1 MRIVPMLMLAAVA
14 LLSAGGASATAP
26 PAFHLVF
33 DGAHNAQLLHE
44 GTFTSSYPLCPSG
57 QAVDTGVD
65 ATTDTAVRRFTCAG
79 GGEFTAKVRPLPAEH
94 GGSGSWQIVAG
105 SGPLANLRGKG
116 TFTSTRLSGS
126 DDPATITFRSTWD
139 GVADLDVTPPAVG
152 ITSSRARKLMRPLGA
167 YSIRL
172 SLSLRDTG
180 SDLVSYVLQIV
191 DPRKPLH
198 AFFYKVG
205 QTTTG
210 TVISSIRI
218 KVPTTMRVV
227 RIRVDANDAVGN
239 TSAFSKT
246 IRLK

>member
-1 MRIVPMLMLAAVA
+1 M
-14 LLSAGGASATAP
+14 
-26 PAFHLVF
+26 
-33 DGAHNAQLLHE
+33 
-44 GTFTSSYPLCPSG
+44 
-57 QAVDTGVD
+57 
-65 ATTDTAVRRFTCAG
+65 
-79 GGEFTAKVRPLPAEH
+79 
-94 GGSGSWQIVAG
+94 
-105 SGPLANLRGKG
+105 
-116 TFTSTRLSGS
+116 
-126 DDPATITFRSTWD
+126 
-139 GVADLDVTPPAVG
+139 
-152 ITSSRARKLMRPLGA
+152 SSRARKLTRPLGA
-167 YSIRL
+167 YNIRL

-218 KVPTTMRVV
+218 KVPTTTRVV
-227 RIRVDANDAVGN
+227 QIRVDANDAVGN

>member
-1 MRIVPMLMLAAVA
+1 MLMIAAVA
-14 LLSAGGASATAP
+14 LVSTGGAAATAP
-26 PAFHLVF
+26 PGFHLVF

-44 GTFTSSYPLCPSG
+44 GTFTTSYPLCPAG
-57 QAVDTGVD
+57 KAVDTGVD
-65 ATTDTAVRRFTCAG
+65 ATTDTAVRQFTCAG

-139 GVADLDVTPPAVG
+139 GVADVDATPPDVG
-152 ITSSRARKLMRPLGA
+152 ITSSRARKLVRPLGA

-191 DPRKPLH
+191 DPHKPLH

-210 TVISSIRI
+210 TVISSARI
-218 KVPTTMRVV
+218 KVPRTMRAVQ
-227 RIRVDANDAVGN
+227 IRVDASDAVGN
-239 TSAFSKT
+239 TSALSKT